1 MKKKI
6 IIAIIQARMKSNRL
20 PGKVLKKIDNET
32 ILEKIL
38 NSLKKCKNINE
49 TIIATSKD
57 ILTIKLLIF
66 VKRKKFNIIEV
77 IYKTWHLDF
86 MKY

>member
-1 MKKKI
+1 
-6 IIAIIQARMKSNRL
+6 MKSNRL

-32 ILEKIL
+32 ILEKIF

-57 ILTIKLLIF
+57 NSDNKIVNF
-66 VKRKKFNIIEV
+66 CKRKNSI
-77 IYKTWHLDF
+77 L
-86 MKY
+86 

>member
-38 NSLKKCKNINE
+38 NSLKN
-49 TIIATSKD
+49 
-57 ILTIKLLIF
+57 
-66 VKRKKFNIIEV
+66 VKI
-77 IYKTWHLDF
+77 
-86 MKY
+86 

>member
-1 MKKKI
+1 
-6 IIAIIQARMKSNRL
+6 MKSNRL

-32 ILEKIL
+32 ILEKIF

-57 ILTIKLLIF
+57 NSDNKIVNFCK
-66 VKRKKFNIIEV
+66 KKKFNIIEV